1 MKVSPRLLLR
11 IYKTLRAKYGHQKW
25 WPGDTRFEI
34 ILGAILTQNT
44 SWANVKKAIA
54 VLKKNGLM
62 KAEAVHQL
70 PEGELAKFIR
80 SAGYFNI
87 KANRIKNFTN
97 HLYRVYG
104 GSLSKMFRRSGDSL
118 RGELLEIKGIGP
130 ETADS
135 ILLYAGQKPFFVVD
149 AYTKRVFSRHD
160 FFPASSSYEE
170 VQRFFMTRLKPSV
183 ILYNDYH
190 AQIVNLAKAHCFKRN
205 PDCGACPLYFLFELS
220 L

>member
-1 MKVSPRLLLR
+1 MKVSTRLLLR

-44 SWANVKKAIA
+44 SWTNVEKAIG
-54 VLKKNGLM
+54 VLKKNGRL
-62 KAEAVHQL
+62 KVEAVHQM
-70 PEGELAKFIR
+70 PEGKLAGFIR

-97 HLYRVYG
+97 HLYRAYD
-104 GSLSKMFRRSGDSL
+104 GSLSKMFRRPGDSL
-118 RGELLEIKGIGP
+118 REELLEIKGIGP

-135 ILLYAGQKPFFVVD
+135 ILLYAGKKPFFVVD
-149 AYTKRVFSRHD
+149 AYTKRVFSRHQ
-160 FFPASSSYEE
+160 FFPASGSYEE

-183 ILYNDYH
+183 PLYNDYH

-205 PDCGACPLYFLFELS
+205 PDCDACPLNFLFTS
-220 L
+220 SR